1 MTVKTVKTLHKQNMK
16 GAIINVQPLRSG
28 REITEM
34 IEALAMSP
42 NNGARNVL
50 LFKIGISTGLRVSDI
65 VKLRVE
71 DVRGRAS
78 FKVREGKTQKERTVY
93 LNAIMADIA
102 DYIEGMDAAHGWL
115 DRKSTRLNSSH
126 VAISYA

>member
-93 LNAIMADIA
+93 LNAIN
-102 DYIEGMDAAHGWL
+102 
-115 DRKSTRLNSSH
+115 RKSTRLNSSH
-126 VAISYA
+126 VAISYAVFCLRQHRTSWDDL